1 MSTNPVNSYG
11 VNTPPAAAP
20 SSGAGIQSLTTAD
33 FLTLMSAQLRNQDP
47 LNPTDSNQF
56 LAQLA
61 QLSTVSGINSMNS
74 TMTNLSGSMLSSQAL
89 SSATLVGHSILTP
102 ASTAAYAS
110 GQPLSG
116 VVQVPAGATSVTLTI
131 TDASGAVVRR
141 TSGTPGE
148 GNQPFSWD
156 GTTDSGAAAPPGT
169 YTVTATA
176 IVNGTTVGAATLL
189 RGSVTSVSLA
199 GGGSGGVTLNTPE
212 LGPIA
217 LSAVT
222 QIG

>member
-11 VNTPPAAAP
+11 ANTPPAAASSS
-20 SSGAGIQSLTTAD
+20 SSGVQSLTTAD

-61 QLSTVSGINSMNS
+61 QLSTVSGINSMNT
-74 TMTNLSGSMLSSQAL
+74 TMTNLSTSMLSSQAL
-89 SSATLVGHSILTP
+89 SSASLVGHSILTP
-102 ASTAAYAS
+102 ASSAAYAS
-110 GQPLSG
+110 GRPLSG
-116 VVQVPAGATSVTLTI
+116 VVQVPAGATSLTLTI

-141 TSGTPGE
+141 TSGTPGA

-156 GTTDSGAAAPPGT
+156 GTTDGGAAAPAGT

-176 IVNGTTVGAATLL
+176 IVNGKTQAAATLL
-189 RGSVTSVSLA
+189 NGTVTSVSLA
-199 GGGSGGVTLNTPE
+199 ASGGGVTLNTPE

>member
-1 MSTNPVNSYG
+1 MSTSPVNSFG
-11 VNTPPAAAP
+11 VATPPAAPA
-20 SSGAGIQSLTTAD
+20 STGAGIQSLTTGD
-33 FLTLMSAQLRNQDP
+33 FLTLMSAQLKNQDP

-61 QLSTVSGINSMNS
+61 QLSTVSGINSMNA
-74 TMTNLSGSMLSSQAL
+74 TMTSLSTSMLSSQAL
-89 SSATLVGHSILTP
+89 SSASLVGHSILTP
-102 ASTAAYAS
+102 ASSAAYAS

-116 VVQVPAGATSVTLTI
+116 VVQVPAGASSVTLTI
-131 TDASGAVVRR
+131 TDASGAVVRQ
-141 TSGTPGE
+141 TSGTPGA

-176 IVNGTTVGAATLL
+176 IVNGTTEGASTLL
-189 RGSVTSVSLA
+189 NGTVTSVTLA
-199 GGGSGGVTLNTPE
+199 GSGGGVTLNTPE

>member
-1 MSTNPVNSYG
+1 MSTSPVNSFG
-11 VNTPPAAAP
+11 VTASPAAAA
-20 SSGAGIQSLTTAD
+20 STGAGIQSLTTGD
-33 FLTLMSAQLRNQDP
+33 FLTLMSAQLKNQDP

-74 TMTNLSGSMLSSQAL
+74 TMTNLSTSMLSSQAL

-102 ASTAAYAS
+102 ASSAAYAS

-116 VVQVPAGATSVTLTI
+116 VVQVPAGASSVTLTI
-131 TDASGAVVRR
+131 TDASGAVVRQ
-141 TSGTPGE
+141 TSGSPAAGR
-148 GNQPFSWD
+148 QPFSWD
-156 GTTDSGAAAPPGT
+156 GTTDSGAAAPAGT

-176 IVNGTTVGAATLL
+176 IVNGTTEAASTLL
-189 RGSVTSVSLA
+189 NGTVTSVTL
-199 GGGSGGVTLNTPE
+199 GGSGGGVTLNTPE
-212 LGPIA
+212 LGPIV

>member
-11 VNTPPAAAP
+11 VTRPPAAAP
-20 SSGAGIQSLTTAD
+20 GSGAGIQSLTTAD
-33 FLTLMSAQLRNQDP
+33 FLTLMSAQLKNQDP

-61 QLSTVSGINSMNS
+61 QLSTVSGINSMNA
-74 TMTNLSGSMLSSQAL
+74 TMTNLSTSLLSSQAL
-89 SSATLVGHSILTP
+89 SSATLVGHGILTP
-102 ASTAAYAS
+102 AGSAAYAT
-110 GQPLSG
+110 GKPLSG
-116 VVQVPAGATSVTLTI
+116 VVQVPAGASSVTLTI
-131 TDASGAVVRR
+131 TDASGAVVRQ
-141 TSGTPGE
+141 TTGAPGS

-156 GTTDSGAAAPPGT
+156 GNTDSGAAAPAGT

-176 IVNGTTVGAATLL
+176 IVNGKTQAMSTLL
-189 RGSVTSVSLA
+189 NATVTSVTL
-199 GGGSGGVTLNTPE
+199 GGSGGGVTLNTPE

-222 QIG
+222 QIS